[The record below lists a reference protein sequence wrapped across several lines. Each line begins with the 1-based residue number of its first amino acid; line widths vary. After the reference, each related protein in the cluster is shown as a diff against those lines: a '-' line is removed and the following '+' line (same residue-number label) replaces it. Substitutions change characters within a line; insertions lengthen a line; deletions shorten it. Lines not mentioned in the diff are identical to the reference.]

1 MPWVR
6 QENRAGMGCRR
17 EGHPGVWVQRKY
29 VKETALMKLDKKV
42 ELGKNQQDGSGRSQ
56 KITNILNKE

>member
-1 MPWVR
+1 
-6 QENRAGMGCRR
+6 MGCRR
-17 EGHPGVWVQRKY
+17 EGHPGGWVQRKY